1 MSPRMRSRSPSIASG
16 SNFLS
21 VVRKYKSI
29 PFAGSDISCRRRRT
43 CRRDLF
49 GGQPPTGSLASKNLI
64 MKLALI
70 AIGLLATTSQAPPA
84 FARGGLHAEDR
95 WNPQH
100 IDGLPAEVRNTL
112 AHMCGGSRAEHQ
124 FAGYF
129 HNSRV
134 LVCIS
139 NTSAAVIAVPL
150 CTQAGCL
157 HQVYISTGGRY
168 RLLRSYYAPEG
179 D

>member
-1 MSPRMRSRSPSIASG
+1 MLRGAKR
-16 SNFLS
+16 
-21 VVRKYKSI
+21 
-29 PFAGSDISCRRRRT
+29 
-43 CRRDLF
+43 
-49 GGQPPTGSLASKNLI
+49 LI

-70 AIGLLATTSQAPPA
+70 AIGLLVTTGQTSLA
-84 FARGGLHAEDR
+84 FARGGVHPEDP

-100 IDGLPAEVRNTL
+100 INGLPAEVRNVL
-112 AHMCGGSRAEHQ
+112 ARMCGGSRAQHQ

-129 HNSRV
+129 QNSRILV
-134 LVCIS
+134 LHFEHFRCGDRG
-139 NTSAAVIAVPL
+139 AL

-157 HQVYISTGGRY
+157 HQVYVSTGGRY

>member
-1 MSPRMRSRSPSIASG
+1 
-16 SNFLS
+16 
-21 VVRKYKSI
+21 
-29 PFAGSDISCRRRRT
+29 
-43 CRRDLF
+43 
-49 GGQPPTGSLASKNLI
+49 

-70 AIGLLATTSQAPPA
+70 AIGLLATTSQASSA
-84 FARGGLHAEDR
+84 FARGGLHLEDP

-100 IDGLPAEVRNTL
+100 IGGLPSEVRNTL
-112 AHMCGGSRAEHQ
+112 VRMCGGARAQHQ

-129 HNSRV
+129 QNSQV
-134 LVCIS
+134 LVLHFEHFRCGDRG
-139 NTSAAVIAVPL
+139 PL

-168 RLLRSYYAPEG
+168 RLLKSYYAPEG